1 MKGFLLIIQFIILI
15 FIGSLL
21 SQLFMFAI
29 EKESRYQEERLT
41 CQEILY
47 HSTDQSLIDI
57 CKGEMR

>member
-29 EKESRYQEERLT
+29 EKESRYQEEKLT

-57 CKGEMR
+57 CKGEIK